1 MYCPR
6 KVYHNVC
13 MTYSLKLLQLH
24 VQSDSFLYSPS
35 LDHFNI
41 NESTVAELG
50 ENAHRD
56 FDNETESKFTF

>member
-1 MYCPR
+1 MNDKQLKAHGIAFKKYGGFQLD
-6 KVYHNVC
+6 
-13 MTYSLKLLQLH
+13 SL
-24 VQSDSFLYSPS
+24 LYSPS

-56 FDNETESKFTF
+56 FDNETESEFTF